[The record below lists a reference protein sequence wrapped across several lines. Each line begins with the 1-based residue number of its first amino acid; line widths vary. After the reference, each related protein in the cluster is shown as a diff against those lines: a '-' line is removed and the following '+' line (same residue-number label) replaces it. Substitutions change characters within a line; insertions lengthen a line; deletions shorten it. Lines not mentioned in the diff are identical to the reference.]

1 MLEKKRE
8 GFQRFFFLSN
18 DELLEILSTAKN
30 IVCLVPHIRKCFDNI
45 VKLQFDSMNAVE
57 GMVSAEGEVVLLR
70 GYKQ

>member
-30 IVCLVPHIRKCFDNI
+30 IKAVIPHLRKCFDNL
-45 VKLQFDSMNAVE
+45 VKLELDSTESVLAMI
-57 GMVSAEGEVVLLR
+57 SAEGEHVQLR
-70 GYKQ
+70 GYRT